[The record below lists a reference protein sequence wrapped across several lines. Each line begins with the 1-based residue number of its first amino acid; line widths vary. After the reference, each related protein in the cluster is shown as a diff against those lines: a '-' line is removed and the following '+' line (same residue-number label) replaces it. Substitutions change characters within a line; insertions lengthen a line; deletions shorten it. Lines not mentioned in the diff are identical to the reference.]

1 MHSWDLFIFKK
12 SYLYTTFTRAPA
24 SWEELTMANYI
35 LKDSVKELVS
45 KA

>member
-1 MHSWDLFIFKK
+1 MEPL
-12 SYLYTTFTRAPA
+12 LRAPA

-35 LKDSVKELVS
+35 FKDSVKELVS